1 VLTSYGVSLKLACHQ
16 SARPSREKVLKL
28 GFGGLDDFVVHR
40 FDQSVE

>member
-1 VLTSYGVSLKLACHQ
+1 LPVINPLG
-16 SARPSREKVLKL
+16 PSREKVLKL